1 MTHEPNTATDKDASF
16 NAGLGDES
24 FDQLVGKMLAGAQ
37 TLLQENG
44 RRAGEIILND
54 FLPPNVQA
62 DVLLERP
69 QMASHSAAL
78 QQAVDE
84 HVKPGMTVRLFGN
97 FKMSKLAGYR
107 PDIYGRDNQP
117 VPGQPLLTRHGA
129 QPCLMLRA
137 DNNIYDFSN
146 CVFTVDKL
154 FQDGVHIAGYQGDC
168 RAEHMGH
175 WFTAAILAVDP
186 NKLSASNWK
195 GALGSKGRG
204 NDWLAPIDNNTG
216 FAFKGYPNA
225 GFNTANYSAYDMAH
239 HHNNSLDTSK
249 MVSGGYGGLFPQ
261 SNGSTAPTWG
271 TWRGGWIGNA
281 GSAMVVY
288 QLPEVAGWMRKI
300 ASFRCMG
307 IYGRGFITGC
317 VSVGLLGKPDG
328 SKLERID
335 AAAEPYVPRNVY
347 LYHTVAEDM
356 YSAGVQLNRYIDLWE
371 IGTRAWRIGHPDW
384 SLEHS
389 KPGETEV
396 LVDPG
401 YGTASGRFSPQIRRR
416 IMMCSYVDCA
426 RKGIDAHHGT
436 DTIVDKCYVKA
447 GVWGMQ
453 VALEENLTDIHEDS
467 TFGLHM
473 VRYVIRDCEFHA
485 GLRALDFINGAYSW
499 LTHKEA
505 VTNVQLWGLRVD
517 VAVENTLLAAP
528 FGWRDNYGRG
538 GFRLN
543 NVTAVFDAPYGIRNG
558 FNTSLFRGFWIGS
571 GNVARNGMPLDYSL
585 NNCKV
590 ANSPVGNYA
599 TGLFIEAVNVL
610 NMWNVIVDTTPYTTD
625 AANQGKLA
633 FTGSRPV
640 IRSGHETRAFN
651 LTVEPAHA
659 DIMAC
664 YTSNMRTGKSV
675 KFEYPKKEEED
686 DGAGVISIP
695 IKAQAEIRFD
705 FLRAT
710 DTRIVDT
717 HKIVPI
723 QYQDS
728 TTRPPDNTSPLT
740 HTDTSPRYI
749 DARLQ
754 SAGASTGIYP
764 IVRGVYMEART
775 TVVIP
780 VKIESFGART
790 FGYVFAA
797 TKEDNTAGMGW
808 LIARNAV
815 DDAAKFTLSASEG
828 VLVNGQTITADS
840 RFNKGE
846 WMIVSWTNPL
856 IARDL
861 ALLGRYDG
869 NGVTQGK
876 IGEGLVIYPN
886 RVLDNN
892 ALQAKI
898 FELRA
903 LYNIQ

>member
-1 MTHEPNTATDKDASF
+1 
-16 NAGLGDES
+16 
-24 FDQLVGKMLAGAQ
+24 
-37 TLLQENG
+37 
-44 RRAGEIILND
+44 
-54 FLPPNVQA
+54 
-62 DVLLERP
+62 
-69 QMASHSAAL
+69 
-78 QQAVDE
+78 
-84 HVKPGMTVRLFGN
+84 
-97 FKMSKLAGYR
+97 
-107 PDIYGRDNQP
+107 
-117 VPGQPLLTRHGA
+117 
-129 QPCLMLRA
+129 
-137 DNNIYDFSN
+137 
-146 CVFTVDKL
+146 
-154 FQDGVHIAGYQGDC
+154 
-168 RAEHMGH
+168 
-175 WFTAAILAVDP
+175 
-186 NKLSASNWK
+186 
-195 GALGSKGRG
+195 
-204 NDWLAPIDNNTG
+204 
-216 FAFKGYPNA
+216 
-225 GFNTANYSAYDMAH
+225 
-239 HHNNSLDTSK
+239 
-249 MVSGGYGGLFPQ
+249 
-261 SNGSTAPTWG
+261 
-271 TWRGGWIGNA
+271 
-281 GSAMVVY
+281 
-288 QLPEVAGWMRKI
+288 
-300 ASFRCMG
+300 
-307 IYGRGFITGC
+307 
-317 VSVGLLGKPDG
+317 
-328 SKLERID
+328 
-335 AAAEPYVPRNVY
+335 
-347 LYHTVAEDM
+347 
-356 YSAGVQLNRYIDLWE
+356 
-371 IGTRAWRIGHPDW
+371 
-384 SLEHS
+384 
-389 KPGETEV
+389 
-396 LVDPG
+396 
-401 YGTASGRFSPQIRRR
+401 
-416 IMMCSYVDCA
+416 MCSYVDCA

-876 IGEGLVIYPN
+876 IGEGLIIYPN
-886 RVLDNN
+886 KILDNN
-892 ALQAKI
+892 TLQAKI

>member
-271 TWRGGWIGNA
+271 TWRGGWIGNS

-347 LYHTVAEDM
+347 LYHTVAKDM
-356 YSAGVQLNRYIDLWE
+356 YSAGV
-371 IGTRAWRIGHPDW
+371 
-384 SLEHS
+384 
-389 KPGETEV
+389 
-396 LVDPG
+396 
-401 YGTASGRFSPQIRRR
+401 
-416 IMMCSYVDCA
+416 
-426 RKGIDAHHGT
+426 
-436 DTIVDKCYVKA
+436 
-447 GVWGMQ
+447 
-453 VALEENLTDIHEDS
+453 
-467 TFGLHM
+467 
-473 VRYVIRDCEFHA
+473 
-485 GLRALDFINGAYSW
+485 
-499 LTHKEA
+499 
-505 VTNVQLWGLRVD
+505 
-517 VAVENTLLAAP
+517 
-528 FGWRDNYGRG
+528 
-538 GFRLN
+538 
-543 NVTAVFDAPYGIRNG
+543 
-558 FNTSLFRGFWIGS
+558 
-571 GNVARNGMPLDYSL
+571 
-585 NNCKV
+585 
-590 ANSPVGNYA
+590 
-599 TGLFIEAVNVL
+599 
-610 NMWNVIVDTTPYTTD
+610 
-625 AANQGKLA
+625 
-633 FTGSRPV
+633 
-640 IRSGHETRAFN
+640 
-651 LTVEPAHA
+651 
-659 DIMAC
+659 
-664 YTSNMRTGKSV
+664 
-675 KFEYPKKEEED
+675 
-686 DGAGVISIP
+686 
-695 IKAQAEIRFD
+695 
-705 FLRAT
+705 
-710 DTRIVDT
+710 
-717 HKIVPI
+717 
-723 QYQDS
+723 
-728 TTRPPDNTSPLT
+728 
-740 HTDTSPRYI
+740 
-749 DARLQ
+749 
-754 SAGASTGIYP
+754 
-764 IVRGVYMEART
+764 
-775 TVVIP
+775 
-780 VKIESFGART
+780 
-790 FGYVFAA
+790 
-797 TKEDNTAGMGW
+797 
-808 LIARNAV
+808 
-815 DDAAKFTLSASEG
+815 
-828 VLVNGQTITADS
+828 
-840 RFNKGE
+840 
-846 WMIVSWTNPL
+846 
-856 IARDL
+856 
-861 ALLGRYDG
+861 
-869 NGVTQGK
+869 
-876 IGEGLVIYPN
+876 
-886 RVLDNN
+886 
-892 ALQAKI
+892 
-898 FELRA
+898 
-903 LYNIQ
+903 

>member
-271 TWRGGWIGNA
+271 TWRGGWIGNS

-307 IYGRGFITGC
+307 IYGRGFVTAC
-317 VSVGLLGKPDG
+317 ATVGLLGKPDG
-328 SKLERID
+328 SKLGRID